1 LNRLG
6 RAGPGGPGFGRGP
19 ARRTGSPR
27 ARSELAAGMPPAA
40 RGCHEPGGPARAGP
54 TGRPQDTS
62 HQGRAARSLLKSQ
75 GRLKGREGR
84 PPHKLLLETSH
95 RRGRRRSACSKARP
109 EARWHERTHARTLA
123 RWSLARARSGGGCHA
138 PIGADS
144 AATTST
150 RSSPPLE
157 RYSHP
162 PCDLHHWANH
172 RAKYLRA
179 ATRTS
184 LAQNI
189 GKKSSK
195 PARSHTKGHSVGR
208 GRAGPGLLIHNRRK
222 LQLKR
227 VTRPPD

>member
-162 PCDLHHWANH
+162 PCDLHHWLTTGPSTSGQRPGH
-172 RAKYLRA
+172 HSH
-179 ATRTS
+179 RTS
-184 LAQNI
+184 
-189 GKKSSK
+189 
-195 PARSHTKGHSVGR
+195 ARSQVSRPEPTPKGTQS
-208 GRAGPGLLIHNRRK
+208 AGAEPVPASSFTTAGSCS
-222 LQLKR
+222 
-227 VTRPPD
+227 